1 VDSLKKQVAS
11 CLSTLQH
18 IDNSV
23 RDLVDAQTDARAAED
38 EQYKRLGW
46 RVQVLTLVIA
56 AAAVITPLA
65 VTYLHGH

>member
-1 VDSLKKQVAS
+1 
-11 CLSTLQH
+11 LQH